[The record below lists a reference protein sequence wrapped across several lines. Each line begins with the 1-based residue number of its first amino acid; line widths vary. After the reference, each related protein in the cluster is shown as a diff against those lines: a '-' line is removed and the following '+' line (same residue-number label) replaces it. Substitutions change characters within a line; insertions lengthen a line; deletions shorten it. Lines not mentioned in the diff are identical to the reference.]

1 MTIMDPRLEQFIDQ
15 KYISLETY
23 RKDQTPVKTPVWFI
37 INNDRIHIT
46 TKETTGKVKRLK
58 NNQNARIAICSMKGD
73 IKSNWVNVG
82 VQKITQESDVEKIVK
97 LRKKKYGFSA
107 KLISMF
113 TSQKG
118 KTVAYSLELLNR

>member
-1 MTIMDPRLEQFIDQ
+1 MDSRLEQFADQ
-15 KYISLETY
+15 KYINLETY

-46 TKETTGKVKRLK
+46 TKETTGKVKRLR
-58 NNQNARIAICSMKGD
+58 NNQTARIAICSMKGD
-73 IKSNWVNVG
+73 IKGDWVHVG
-82 VQKITQESDVEKIVK
+82 LQRINEDNDVEKIVK

-107 KLISMF
+107 RLISMF

-118 KTVAYSLELLNR
+118 KTVAYSIKLLDS

>member
-1 MTIMDPRLEQFIDQ
+1 
-15 KYISLETY
+15 
-23 RKDQTPVKTPVWFI
+23 
-37 INNDRIHIT
+37 
-46 TKETTGKVKRLK
+46 
-58 NNQNARIAICSMKGD
+58 MKGD
-73 IKSNWVNVG
+73 VKSDWIDVG
-82 VQKITQESDVEKIVK
+82 VEKIADEGHVEKIVK

>member
-23 RKDQTPVKTPVWFI
+23 RKDDTPVKTPVWFI
-37 INNDRIHIT
+37 INNNQIHIT
-46 TKETTGKVKRLK
+46 TKETTGKVKRLR
-58 NNQNARIAICSMKGD
+58 NNHNARIAICSMKGD
-73 IKSNWVNVG
+73 VKSDWVDVG
-82 VQKITQESDVEKIVK
+82 VEKIADEGDVEKIVK